1 MQIKTYNKK
10 SFLLPDSINSAA
22 MYHAKLFPSGEYMFR
37 IHDCI
42 TGIRLRGEL
51 KEQQDF
57 VDAEEKL
64 RALADACNQF
74 ADHIHGLCD
83 LNFMPEVIF
92 EELKEELQ

>member
-22 MYHAKLFPSGEYMFR
+22 MYHAKLFPNGEYMFR

-57 VDAEEKL
+57 VDAENKL
-64 RALADACNQF
+64 RVLADACTQF
-74 ADHIHGLCD
+74 ADHIRGLKE
-83 LNFMPEVIF
+83 LNFIPEVEF
-92 EELKEELQ
+92 EGIKEEVQ